1 MAAKADPFLHA
12 VANLVIEH
20 IGVQVGLWILYHY
33 MFWLT
38 CYVFWRRD
46 T

>member
-20 IGVQVGLWILYHY
+20 IGVQVGLCGYYITTY
-33 MFWLT
+33 FG
-38 CYVFWRRD
+38 
-46 T
+46 